1 MSDTYVTKQG
11 DMWDGISKTVYGT
24 EAGMTKL
31 LQANESERY
40 TVIFPAGVV
49 LTIPDY
55 EPPKVDRLPPW
66 RR

>member
-31 LQANESERY
+31 LQANESERH

-55 EPPKVDRLPPW
+55 EQPKVDRLPPW

>member
-1 MSDTYVTKQG
+1 MSDTYVSKQG
-11 DMWDGISKTVYGT
+11 DMWDAISKTVYGT
-24 EAGMTKL
+24 EAGMNTL
-31 LQANESERY
+31 LEANGDHAEI
-40 TVIFPAGVV
+40 VVFPAGIT